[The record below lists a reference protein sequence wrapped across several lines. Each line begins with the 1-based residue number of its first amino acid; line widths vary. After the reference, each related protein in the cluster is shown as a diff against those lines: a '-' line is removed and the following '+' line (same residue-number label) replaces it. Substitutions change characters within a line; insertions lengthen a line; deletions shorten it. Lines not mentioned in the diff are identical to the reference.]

1 MRVGFYAGSFDPF
14 TVGHLFVVKKASKLF
29 DKVIIAL
36 GVNPSKKS
44 RFDKE
49 QMKSAIEQ
57 TLIDENITN
66 CECIIFNRLTVDVA
80 KSYNADFLIRG
91 IRNGMDYE
99 AEENLALINEELSG
113 LDTIYIRAGRLGMVS
128 SSMVYELLL
137 HGKEVDKYLP
147 NAVEKVVRK

>member
-57 TLIDENITN
+57 TLIVQTTPQTT
-66 CECIIFNRLTVDVA
+66 R
-80 KSYNADFLIRG
+80 
-91 IRNGMDYE
+91 
-99 AEENLALINEELSG
+99 
-113 LDTIYIRAGRLGMVS
+113 
-128 SSMVYELLL
+128 
-137 HGKEVDKYLP
+137 P
-147 NAVEKVVRK
+147 